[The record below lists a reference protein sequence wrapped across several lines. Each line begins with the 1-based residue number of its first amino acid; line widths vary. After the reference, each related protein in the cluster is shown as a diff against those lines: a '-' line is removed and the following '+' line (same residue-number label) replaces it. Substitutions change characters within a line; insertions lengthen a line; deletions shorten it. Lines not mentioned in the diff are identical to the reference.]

1 VTDNRLRD
9 DASAGQARSDERL
22 AALVNFSADAIVLVN
37 VQGVIEWAN
46 PSTAD
51 VLGYTADD
59 LVGLHVQS
67 VVEPED
73 RAAWQQLVK
82 KLFDDPSTPHHGSF
96 RCRHK
101 DGSIRWTE
109 GVARNLL
116 NEPRVGGI
124 VVYYRDVTARKATEE
139 QLKATEDR
147 YGHLFSSAADI
158 IFEADAEGYF
168 RFVNPQTLKVF
179 EFEPDE
185 VIGRRF
191 TEFIRADYRPQIL
204 QHYYRQTTERRPT
217 SYIEFP
223 ALTKSGREV
232 WLGQNAWIIT
242 DPAGNLVGMQAVARD
257 ITERRR
263 SEEALRAAEAKYR
276 ALVEQSLMG
285 VYIMQSERLVYVN
298 PKAADMLGYTQQ
310 ELIDAP
316 SSFEFVH
323 EQDRAMVRDQ
333 LARLD
338 PERLPSVHMAV
349 RGVRKDREL
358 IQVEAFCSVTEF
370 NGQRAIL
377 ATVHDISDRVKLED
391 QLRQAQ
397 KMEAVGRLA
406 GGIAHDFNNLLT
418 AIRGNA
424 ELMSHRVKKDPA
436 MAAEVDEILHAADR
450 AASLTRQLLAFSRK
464 QVLQPVRLDL
474 NEIIQGVS
482 RMTRRIIGTDV
493 QLRLEL
499 SDHISKVLADPAQV
513 EQVLLNL
520 IVNARDAMPTGGT
533 ITVQTENVTLDAQ
546 APEIVQAGIAAG
558 QFVLLSVS
566 DDGIG
571 MDQSTQARIF
581 EPFFTTKETGRGT
594 GLGLSTV
601 YGIIRQTGGAITVE
615 SERGHGASFK
625 VYLPAIAGE
634 SQ

>member
-1 VTDNRLRD
+1 VS
-9 DASAGQARSDERL
+9 DAPSAERL
-22 AALVNFSADAIVLVN
+22 GELVNFSVDAIVLVN
-37 VQGVIEWAN
+37 VDGVIRWAN
-46 PSTAD
+46 PATEE
-51 VLGYTADD
+51 VLGYRPDDIVGIHVRD
-59 LVGLHVQS
+59 LV
-67 VVEPED
+67 EPVD
-73 RAAWQQLVK
+73 RDAWQALVGR
-82 KLFDDPSTPHHGSF
+82 LFDDPSTPVRATF

-101 DGSIRWTE
+101 DGSVRWTE

-116 NEPRVGGI
+116 QEPRVGGI
-124 VVYYRDVTARKATEE
+124 LVYYRDVTARKATEQ
-139 QLKATEDR
+139 QLKDTEDR
-147 YGHLFSSAADI
+147 YGHLFSSAADV

-168 RFVNPQTLKVF
+168 RFVNPQTLRLF
-179 EFEPDE
+179 EFDQDE

-204 QHYYRQTTERRPT
+204 QHYYKQTSEGRLN

-223 ALTKSGREV
+223 AITKSGREV
-232 WLGQNAWIIT
+232 WLGQNAWIIS
-242 DPAGNLVGMQAVARD
+242 DAAGKLVGMQAVARD
-257 ITERRR
+257 ITERRKA
-263 SEEALRAAEAKYR
+263 EEALRSAEAKYR

-285 VYIMQSERLVYVN
+285 VYILQNNRLVYTN

-310 ELIDAP
+310 ELIDSPFA
-316 SSFEFVH
+316 FNFVH
-323 EQDRAMVRDQ
+323 EQDRSMVQDQ
-333 LARLD
+333 LERLD
-338 PERLPSVHMAV
+338 PERTPNVQLAV
-349 RGVRKDREL
+349 RGVRKDGEV

-370 NGQRAIL
+370 NGTRAIL

-424 ELMSHRVKKDPA
+424 ELMSHRVKRDPA

-464 QVLQPVRLDL
+464 QVLQPVALDI
-474 NEIIQGVS
+474 NEIVSGVA
-482 RMTRRIIGTDV
+482 RMARRLIGTDV
-493 QLRLEL
+493 QLRLDL
-499 SDHISKVLADPAQV
+499 ARVVSQVLADPAQV

-520 IVNARDAMPTGGT
+520 IVNARDAMPSGGT
-533 ITVQTENVTLDAQ
+533 ITVQTGNVRLEAGS
-546 APEIVQAGIAAG
+546 PEVVQAGIASG
-558 QFVLLSVS
+558 SFVMLAVT

-571 MDQSTQARIF
+571 MDQATQARIF

-601 YGIIRQTGGAITVE
+601 YGIVRQTGGAITVK
-615 SERGHGASFK
+615 SDRGKGASFK
-625 VYLPAIAGE
+625 VYLPAVAGE

>member
-1 VTDNRLRD
+1 VNDTPATD
-9 DASAGQARSDERL
+9 RL
-22 AALVNFSADAIVLVN
+22 AELANFSVDAIVMVN
-37 VQGVIEWAN
+37 AAGVIQWAN
-46 PSTAD
+46 PATAG
-51 VLGYTADD
+51 VLGHPPED
-59 LVGLHVQS
+59 LVGIHLRDL
-67 VVEPED
+67 VEPADHE
-73 RAAWQQLVK
+73 AWRELVA
-82 KLFDDPSTPHHGSF
+82 KLFDDPATPGRGTF

-101 DGSIRWTE
+101 DGTIRWTE

-116 NEPRVGGI
+116 QEPRIGAI
-124 VVYYRDVTARKATEE
+124 VVYYRDVTASRVTEE

-147 YGHLFSSAADI
+147 YGHLFYSAADL

-179 EFEPDE
+179 GFAADE

-204 QHYYRQTTERRPT
+204 QHYYRQTVEGRLN

-223 ALTKSGREV
+223 AVTKSGREV

-242 DPAGNLVGMQAVARD
+242 DAAGKLVGMQAVARD
-257 ITERRR
+257 ITERRNA
-263 SEEALRAAEAKYR
+263 EDALRTAEAKYR

-285 VYIMQSERLVYVN
+285 VFILQTGRLVYVN
-298 PKAADMLGYTQQ
+298 PKAADLLGYTQE
-310 ELIDAP
+310 ELIGLTAP
-316 SSFEFVH
+316 FPFLH
-323 EQDRAMVRDQ
+323 EQDRPLVRDQ

-338 PERLPSVHMAV
+338 PERMPSVQLAI
-349 RGVRKDREL
+349 RGVRKDGEVL
-358 IQVEAFCSVTEF
+358 QVEAFCSVAEF
-370 NGQRAIL
+370 GNGRAIL
-377 ATVHDISDRVKLED
+377 TTVHDISDRVKLED

-424 ELMSHRVKKDPA
+424 ELMSHRVKDDPG
-436 MAAEVDEILHAADR
+436 MAAEVDEILHASDR

-464 QVLQPVRLDL
+464 QVLQPIAIDL
-474 NEIIQGVS
+474 NEIVSGVA
-482 RMTRRIIGTDV
+482 RMARRIIGTDV
-493 QLRLEL
+493 QLRLEQA
-499 SDHISKVLADPAQV
+499 SSVAQILADPAQV

-520 IVNARDAMPTGGT
+520 IVNARDAMPSGGT
-533 ITVQTENVTLDAQ
+533 IVVRTANVTLGAN
-546 APEIVQAGIAAG
+546 APEISQAGIGAG
-558 QFVLLSVS
+558 PFVMLAVS

-571 MDQSTQARIF
+571 MDPATQARIF

-601 YGIIRQTGGAITVE
+601 YGIVRQTGGAITVD
-615 SERGHGASFK
+615 SERGKGASFL
-625 VYLPAIAGE
+625 VYLPAITGD

>member
-1 VTDNRLRD
+1 VSDTPSTERLSELINFSV
-9 DASAGQARSDERL
+9 DAVVVVNSAG
-22 AALVNFSADAIVLVN
+22 
-37 VQGVIEWAN
+37 VIQWAN
-46 PSTAD
+46 PATVD
-51 VLGYTADD
+51 VLGYHADD
-59 LVGLHVQS
+59 VVGVHVRDL
-67 VVEPED
+67 VEPVD
-73 RAAWQQLVK
+73 RAAWQTLVDG
-82 KLFDDPSTPHHGSF
+82 LLEDPATPARGTF

-116 NEPRVGGI
+116 QEPRVGGI
-124 VVYYRDVTARKATEE
+124 VVYYRDVTARKATEA

-147 YGHLFSSAADI
+147 YGHLFDSAADI

-179 EFEPDE
+179 GFDADE
-185 VIGRRF
+185 VVGRRF
-191 TEFIRADYRPQIL
+191 TEFVRADYRPQIL
-204 QHYYRQTTERRPT
+204 QHYYKQTSEGQAT
-217 SYIEFP
+217 SYVEFP
-223 ALTKSGREV
+223 AVTKAGREV
-232 WLGQNAWIIT
+232 WLGQNAWVIT
-242 DPAGNLVGMQAVARD
+242 DAAGKLVGMQAVARD

-263 SEEALRAAEAKYR
+263 AEEALRTAEAKYR

-285 VYIMQSERLVYVN
+285 VFIMQNERLVYVN

-310 ELIDAP
+310 EMIDFKAP
-316 SSFEFVH
+316 DRLVH
-323 EQDRAMVRDQ
+323 EQDRALVVDQ
-333 LARLD
+333 VSRLD
-338 PERLPSVHMAV
+338 PGRVPSVQLAV
-349 RGVRKDREL
+349 RGIRKDGEI
-358 IQVEAFCSVTEF
+358 IQVEAFCSVTEIG
-370 NGQRAIL
+370 NQRAIL
-377 ATVHDISDRVKLED
+377 ATVHDISDRVKLEE

-424 ELMSHRVKKDPA
+424 ELMSHRVKNDPA

-464 QVLQPVRLDL
+464 QVLQPIALDM
-474 NEIIQGVS
+474 NEIVGAVA
-482 RMTRRIIGTDV
+482 RMARRLIGTEV

-499 SDHISKVLADPAQV
+499 GQSVSQIVADPAQV

-520 IVNARDAMPTGGT
+520 IVNARDAMPAGGT
-533 ITVQTENVTLDAQ
+533 IVVRTCNARLDGD
-546 APEIVQAGIAAG
+546 APQVVQAGIAPGA
-558 QFVLLSVS
+558 FVLLSVS

-571 MDQSTQARIF
+571 MDQATQARIF

-615 SERGHGASFK
+615 SERGKGACFR
-625 VYLPAIAGE
+625 VYLPAFTGE
-634 SQ
+634 MQ